1 VVGALLIVVAIQAAT
16 LVALFTK
23 SICLDTH
30 ISLPPTCRRARGR
43 SAATSPSGKLFS
55 ARRRPR
61 RFSCIAN

>member
-30 ISLPPTCRRARGR
+30 ISLPPT
-43 SAATSPSGKLFS
+43 
-55 ARRRPR
+55 
-61 RFSCIAN
+61 